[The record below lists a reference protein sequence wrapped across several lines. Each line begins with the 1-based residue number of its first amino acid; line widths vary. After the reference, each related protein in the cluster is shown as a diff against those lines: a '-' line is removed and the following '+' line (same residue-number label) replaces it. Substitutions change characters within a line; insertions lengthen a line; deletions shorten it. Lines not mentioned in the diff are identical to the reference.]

1 MIKIKKHFMPTGHL
15 LRSPKGGSSIKSSK
29 NRSFS
34 KGIFLPLLMVLGNHT
49 YAANTFWKAYEAPIE
64 HNPVT
69 QKKIKIS
76 GKVLREV
83 DKSPLTGVSITVKSS
98 GQSLGATTID
108 GTFKVEIEI
117 GTVLVFKSVGYLP
130 KEIKVSTEQFLTLD
144 MEEDLQTIEDV
155 VVTGYK
161 SERKKDITGAVHVVD
176 MKDLNQQST
185 GNAMK
190 SLQGKVPGVYI
201 TSNGSPRGAATVR
214 IRGIGTL
221 NDNNPLYIIDGVPSK
236 VGLHSINQLDIESM
250 QVLKDASAASIYG
263 SRAANGVIIIT
274 TKRGKKGVTQVDAN
288 SYVAASKYTS
298 KMKMLNTQEYAE
310 TLFKAQTSNGADPNA
325 LNLPFQF
332 TYHKEGTNY
341 VLDNL
346 QIKEFLDPEETMRTA
361 DTDWFDEITQTGLT
375 QNYDASVS
383 RGSETGSSLFSLG
396 YFANDGLVKKSS
408 FSRTS
413 LRFNSDYNLLD
424 NAIKVGE
431 NFSITYLNE
440 GGSVPINESIQAAPM
455 IPVHTVDGIG
465 WGGPYGSMNDRHN
478 PARIIEDNKQNRDH
492 YIRMFGNV
500 FAEMNVIKPL
510 VFRTNF
516 GIDYGQDYIRNW
528 QKAYTSG
535 YLVNPL
541 NKVNTRQWHD
551 LKTTWSNTLNFT
563 KKFAD
568 VHSLDALVG
577 MELFKSRYST
587 FFGSRED
594 YVNVNPEFMYLDAGT
609 GLKDNGGSGLRYSL
623 LSYFGKVNYVFNDRY
638 MASVTIRHDGSSRFG
653 ENNKFGTFPAFS
665 VGWRISE
672 EGFMKKLNLFDELKL
687 RYGWGI
693 TGNQEIDDHAIFDI
707 YSVNYNTTSYDITGA
722 GSGTLPSGYVQTQ
735 TGNRNLRWE
744 STTQSNIGLDFS
756 LRNQMLFGSIDYYIK
771 DTKDILLK
779 PGYLAVLGEGGGRWL
794 NGASLQNKGLEL
806 ALGNRTVVNDKLT
819 INSSFNIDFVKNKVT
834 KLPVE
839 VINSYGGDA
848 RIDQNILGRTL
859 GSFYGYV
866 ADGIFQNEDEVS
878 NHGTQNGKGVGRIRY
893 KDLNNDGIINDYD
906 RTWIGVPLPD
916 FTYGFNLGVNYGNF
930 DFSLFLQGISG
941 IDIHNETKIWTD
953 FWAVTNTNSNKGK
966 RLLDAWSPE
975 NSNSTIPA
983 VSMLNRNDEGRMSTY
998 LIENGSYMK
1007 LRNMQ
1012 LGYTLQKNLTIGKY
1026 SLKSVRFYVNGDNLG
1041 ILYKNSSFTGM
1052 DPESPAL
1059 GYPNPLVITGGVNLK
1074 F

>member
-1 MIKIKKHFMPTGHL
+1 MPSGFL
-15 LRSPKGGSSIKSSK
+15 LPSFRGKTFINPRSVSLRTALFFPA
-29 NRSFS
+29 
-34 KGIFLPLLMVLGNHT
+34 LMVMSNYVHGENVL
-49 YAANTFWKAYEAPIE
+49 WKPSGIHLESISE
-64 HNPVT
+64 T
-69 QKKIKIS
+69 QKLSKIS
-76 GKVLREV
+76 GKVL
-83 DKSPLTGVSITVKSS
+83 TGSSKTSLAGVTITVKGS
-98 GQSLGATTID
+98 GKNLGTTNSD
-108 GTFKVEIEI
+108 GTFKVEVEV
-117 GTVLVFKSVGYLP
+117 GTVLVFNYVGYLSR
-130 KEIKVSTEQFLTLD
+130 EVKVVSEQFLTVD
-144 MEEDLQTIEDV
+144 MEEDLKMIDDV

-161 SERKKDITGAVHVVD
+161 SERKKDITGAVNVVD
-176 MKDLNQQST
+176 LKDLNQQST

-274 TKRGKKGVTQVDAN
+274 TKKGKKGVTQVDAN
-288 SYVAASKYTS
+288 AYVAASKFVS

-310 TLFKAQTSNGADPNA
+310 TLFKAQSSNGADPNA
-325 LNLPFQF
+325 LNMPFEF
-332 TYHKEGTNY
+332 VYHKEGANY
-341 VLDNL
+341 ILDEL
-346 QIKEFLDPEETMRTA
+346 RIKEFLDPEKTMRTA

-383 RGSETGSSLFSLG
+383 RGTETGSSLFSLG

-424 NAIKVGE
+424 NAIKIGE
-431 NFSITYLNE
+431 NFSVTYLNE

-465 WGGPYGSMNDRHN
+465 WGGPFGSMNDRQN

-492 YIRMFGNV
+492 YVRMFGNV
-500 FAEMNVIKPL
+500 FAEVNLIKPL

-541 NKVNTRQWHD
+541 NKVTTRQWHD

-563 KKFAD
+563 HKFED
-568 VHSLDALVG
+568 KHSLDALIG

-623 LSYFGKVNYVFNDRY
+623 LSYFGKFNYVFNDKY
-638 MASVTIRHDGSSRFG
+638 MASFTIRHDGSSRFG

-672 EGFMKKLNLFDELKL
+672 ENFVKELNIFDELKL

-693 TGNQEIDDHAIFDI
+693 TGNQEMDNHAIFDI
-707 YSVNYNTTSYDITGA
+707 YSVNYNTTSYDINGA

-756 LRNQMLFGSIDYYIK
+756 LRNQLLFGSIDYYIK

-779 PGYLAVLGEGGGRWL
+779 PAYLAVLGEGGGRWV

-806 ALGNRTVVNDKLT
+806 LVGNRTTINDKLT
-819 INSSFNIDFVKNKVT
+819 INSSFNIDFVRNKVT

-848 RIDQNILGRTL
+848 RIGENILGRTL

-866 ADGIFQNEDEVS
+866 ADGIFQTEDEVS

-893 KDLNNDGIINDYD
+893 KDLNDDGIINDYD

-916 FTYGFNLGVNYGNF
+916 FTYGFNLGVNYGKF
-930 DFSLFLQGISG
+930 DFSFFLQGVSG
-941 IDIHNETKIWTD
+941 IDVHNETKIWTD
-953 FWAVTNTNSNKGK
+953 FWAVTNTNSNKGT
-966 RLLDAWSPE
+966 RLLNAWSPE
-975 NSNSTIPA
+975 NPNSTIPA

-998 LIENGSYMK
+998 LIEKGSYMK

-1012 LGYTLQKNLTIGKY
+1012 LGYILQSDLKIGKY
-1026 SLKSVRFYVNGDNLG
+1026 SLKTVRFYINGDNLG
-1041 ILYKNSSFTGM
+1041 ILYKNKSFTGI
-1052 DPESPAL
+1052 DPESPAM
-1059 GYPNPLVITGGVNLK
+1059 GYPNPLVVTGGVNLK